1 MDLLI
6 KRSSNRHLL
15 SAVYRI
21 GQPIWIDTSALDQS
35 ILQQKQSVV
44 NTLFERTK
52 KLSSTD
58 QDLNKRSMWNGRS
71 PWIFTP
77 NGWFKTKTKNRNNTV
92 GFLGLCLKF
101 VHLGESLK
109 RILEKHRK
117 RTIFKSPLNQ
127 AKSYLQEKISYPPAN
142 VEV

>member
-58 QDLNKRSMWNGRS
+58 QDLNKRSM
-71 PWIFTP
+71 
-77 NGWFKTKTKNRNNTV
+77 
-92 GFLGLCLKF
+92 
-101 VHLGESLK
+101 
-109 RILEKHRK
+109 
-117 RTIFKSPLNQ
+117 
-127 AKSYLQEKISYPPAN
+127 
-142 VEV
+142 